1 MFKHTSFQASQPL
14 RFREHYRSITLKAG
28 EQVNTYN
35 RHGTQGQTGKSL
47 CHGLCRIGMRVLRVL
62 DLTNI

>member
-28 EQVNTYN
+28 EQVNTYK
-35 RHGTQGQTGKSL
+35 TAMEFKGKPVKAYAMVFAGSE
-47 CHGLCRIGMRVLRVL
+47 CVYCS
-62 DLTNI
+62 